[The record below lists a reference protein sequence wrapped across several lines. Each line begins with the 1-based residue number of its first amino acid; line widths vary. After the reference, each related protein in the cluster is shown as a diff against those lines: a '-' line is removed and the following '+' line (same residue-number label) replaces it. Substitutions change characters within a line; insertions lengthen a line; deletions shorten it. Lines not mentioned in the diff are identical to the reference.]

1 MQAWSTSWKLSGA
14 LDTSTALRAAGSP
27 QTEEF
32 VRRVQSVTWG
42 RSFLVK
48 LAFGFL
54 GLGPATTNT
63 KNSTDMIYIL
73 YGMSVPVILPPRHE
87 EPFYNLI
94 GEAYVHA
101 IMNGEALAGNSPGT
115 EEEFI
120 IR

>member
-1 MQAWSTSWKLSGA
+1 
-14 LDTSTALRAAGSP
+14 
-27 QTEEF
+27 
-32 VRRVQSVTWG
+32 
-42 RSFLVK
+42 
-48 LAFGFL
+48 
-54 GLGPATTNT
+54 
-63 KNSTDMIYIL
+63 MIYIL